1 MFAMAEQNFSN
12 HTKWVPTYHFFVVP
26 VMVLNFISAIVRL
39 VRMGISWDRVVYFL
53 TATALLIFVFNARL
67 FALKVQDRV
76 IRLEE
81 HLRMARLLPEDLK
94 GRIGE
99 FTTGQLVA
107 LRYAA
112 DDELPGLARKVLNDK
127 LTNVRAIKQMVQHWR
142 PDHLRA

>member
-1 MFAMAEQNFSN
+1 MAEQNFSN

-26 VMVLNFISAIVRL
+26 VMVLNFISAIVGL

-112 DDELPGLARKVLNDK
+112 DDELPGLARKILNDK